1 MSYLFI
7 TGELAVENQPFD
19 ILELLSL
26 RMGCLLASLNTKD
39 SLAHYLKLFPV
50 DSGFIFTDEGLVSF
64 FCRDQI
70 AAVQW
75 QERDPLRE

>member
-1 MSYLFI
+1 MSYLFV
-7 TGELAVENQPFD
+7 TGELAVEYQPFD
-19 ILELLSL
+19 VLELLSL

-39 SLAHYLKLFPV
+39 SLSHDLKLLPI
-50 DSGFIFTDEGLVSF
+50 DSRFIFTDEGLVSF

-75 QERDPLRE
+75 QERNPLRE